1 MATIRITNLKLRTI
15 IGVNEWERD
24 LKQDVVINISLTYD
38 AAKASKSDN
47 LKDTIDYKAITK
59 KIIKMVEASNFL
71 LLEKLADIIL
81 QIVLDDPRVK
91 EATVRVDKPLALR
104 FADSVSVELTKK
116 QKWVIPR
123 LLA

>member
-1 MATIRITNLKLRTI
+1 MATVRITNLRLRTI
-15 IGVNEWERD
+15 IGANDWERE
-24 LKQDVVINISLTYD
+24 LKQDVVINISLAYD

-47 LKDTIDYKAITK
+47 LKDTIDYNAITK

-116 QKWVIPR
+116 QK
-123 LLA
+123 